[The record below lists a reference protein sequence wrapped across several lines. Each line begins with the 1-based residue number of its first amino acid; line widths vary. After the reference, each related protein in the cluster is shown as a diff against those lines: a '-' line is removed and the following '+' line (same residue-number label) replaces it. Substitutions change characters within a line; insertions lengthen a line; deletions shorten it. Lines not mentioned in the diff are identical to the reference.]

1 MSQMMRRIAVITLLF
16 ASLACREKV
25 KQYGIERQL
34 HLPGQRV
41 QVWAIAPAVNLSG
54 ISAVDPLLQADLVY
68 QQLQAVHGVKVIP
81 VNRVVEV
88 YASLQITQAQSQE
101 QAALVCD
108 LLAADGL
115 IVPAVTAYDPYN
127 PPKLGAS
134 LQLFRRSGGY
144 ARPEGLDP
152 RELARMA
159 SPGPTESL
167 PSSPDLLQVVGMYDA
182 ANGSVRE
189 KLASYADGRND
200 PVGPLGPK
208 EYLVSMD
215 RFCGFAYSDL
225 IERLML
231 KMQTEQ

>member
-1 MSQMMRRIAVITLLF
+1 MMRRIAVVALLF
-16 ASLACREKV
+16 ASLACRENV

-34 HLPGQRV
+34 HLPGQQV

-88 YASLQITQAQSQE
+88 YASLQISQVQSQD

-115 IVPAVTAYDPYN
+115 IVPAVMAYDPYN

-134 LQLFRRSGGY
+134 LQLFRRPGNY
-144 ARPEGLDP
+144 VRPEGIDP

-159 SPGPTESL
+159 RPGPTESL
-167 PSSPDLLQVVGMYDA
+167 PSPTALLQVVGMYDA